1 MAHTIYAGVVSKK
14 RNSTLVPSLSAA
26 FSVVLKTPTS
36 LHTPTF
42 TISAGS
48 FPYNYLKW
56 DDRYYFVTDV
66 TSVHDGLFEVSAVV
80 DVLATYKSYILGSTQ
95 FVSYSSL
102 HGATWLPDTRIPIK
116 RDAIIAKNSG
126 NLDFPS
132 TAGSYILSVVGKT
145 GVDIF
150 RVTKATIS
158 SLIADLQ
165 DWCDTD
171 VQALIDNIDPS
182 SPETAIASLA
192 EINAQVGLVGNAYE
206 VAVQCIRSCHW
217 VPFSGTIIGGSSSE
231 IYLGNY
237 DTHLSGYKISASPI
251 TGNVAVSIPW
261 HFTDWRRTYSESLYL
276 YLPFVGQVFLN
287 VDDIVNQS
295 SISVKY
301 SITASDGQV
310 CYEVKAGSHII
321 GTYGGN
327 CSMSIPIGINQ
338 KSSLG
343 DISTTLFQGMEKTVA
358 SGVHTAELAGKANVI
373 GAVGAGAQTAFN
385 AVEAMYNTANVAMST
400 NLSTVGGIGG
410 GAGAGLD
417 MSVAVISV
425 AHDTVIEPAVMT
437 ATMGQP
443 TMKPVQ
449 LSSLHGYCQCANAHV
464 AAPAELQ
471 ELNEIDAYLN
481 SGFYIE

>member
-14 RNSTLVPSLSAA
+14 RNSTLVPSLSTA
-26 FSVVLKTPTS
+26 FNVVLKTPTS

-42 TISAGS
+42 TINAAT

-66 TSVHDGLFEVSAVV
+66 TSVHYGLFEVSAVV
-80 DVLATYKSYILGSTQ
+80 DVLATYRAQILASTQ

-116 RDAIIAKNSG
+116 KNAIIAKNTA
-126 NLDFPS
+126 NLDFAS
-132 TAGSYILSVVGKT
+132 TTGAYVLSVVGQS
-145 GVDIF
+145 GVDTYTVS
-150 RVTKATIS
+150 REAIS
-158 SLIADLQ
+158 SIIADLQ

-171 VQALIDNIDPS
+171 VQALIANIDPS

-192 EINAQVGLVGNAYE
+192 EINAQVGLVGNSYE

-217 VPFSGTIIGGSSSE
+217 VPFSRTLIDGASGT
-231 IYLGNY
+231 IYLGEYN
-237 DTHLSGYKISASPI
+237 THQ
-251 TGNVAVSIPW
+251 TGNKVINRVVGNVGISLPW
-261 HFTDWRRTYSESLYL
+261 HFSDWRRAYSEKMYL
-276 YLPFVGQVFLN
+276 YLPFVGCTSLN
-287 VDDIVNQS
+287 VDELINLRSIDI
-295 SISVKY
+295 KY
-301 SITASDGQV
+301 SISAGDGQV
-310 CYEVKAGSHII
+310 CYEVKAGDHII

-327 CSMSIPIGINQ
+327 CKMEVPIGINQ
-338 KSSLG
+338 ASSLG
-343 DISTTLFQGMEKTVA
+343 DIATTLMQGAEKVVS

-373 GAVGAGAQTAFN
+373 GAAGAGAQTAFES
-385 AVEAMYNTANVAMST
+385 VSMMYNTANVALST
-400 NLSTVGGIGG
+400 NLTTIGGIGG

-417 MSVAVISV
+417 LSAAVISV
-425 AHDTVIEPAVMT
+425 ANDTVIEPTVMT

-443 TMKPVQ
+443 TMKPVK
-449 LSSLHGYCQCANAHV
+449 LGSLHGYCQCANAHV